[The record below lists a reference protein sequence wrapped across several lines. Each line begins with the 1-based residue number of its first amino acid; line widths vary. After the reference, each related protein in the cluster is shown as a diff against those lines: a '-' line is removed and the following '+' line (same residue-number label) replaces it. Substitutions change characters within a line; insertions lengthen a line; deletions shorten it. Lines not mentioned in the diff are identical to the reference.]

1 MKRVRAKKHLGQHFL
16 KDNQIAFQTVEA
28 FNVEGKFK
36 NALEVGPGMGV
47 LTDLLIQRKDFKL
60 YLVEI
65 DGESVEYLKN
75 KNEVPHENIIEGDFL
90 ELDFQLLF
98 QEKPLGVI

>member
-60 YLVEI
+60 
-65 DGESVEYLKN
+65 
-75 KNEVPHENIIEGDFL
+75 
-90 ELDFQLLF
+90 
-98 QEKPLGVI
+98 